1 MTLRFR
7 QTFTLFPGVR
17 INVGKR
23 GISTSIGVPGA
34 TVNIGRQGVRATVGA
49 PGTGLSYSALVMP
62 FGHAGNPSPQPESSP
77 MSSRP
82 PQGQSPAAGNN
93 PASAKVYMP
102 QAGMKEIGSASVEV
116 LTSTSLMPLRD
127 LIAKAREQQARVKA
141 DLEEAHDEE
150 AAQQTEL
157 NRRKG
162 SLFRW
167 FYRKRIAELEAVL
180 PVTIA
185 EVARLAG
192 WEDNTKIAVTFEAS
206 DAAQRAYSTI
216 VRAFDVLKTSNKK
229 WDVTADRSTNQFV
242 ERSLADRTVNRH
254 PVAFEFSSSDLIQ
267 FSGRA
272 MRFENVNGD
281 DILIY
286 PGVTVIP
293 RADGIF
299 ALIDIREL
307 QVTFESVR
315 FQEDESVPRDAKVV
329 GQTWAKTNKDGS
341 PDRRYKENYQIPIA
355 LYGQIAFRSQTGVT
369 EEFMVSNAD
378 AALAFVEAV
387 KAYQASL
394 EEADAPASAG

>member
-49 PGTGLSYSALVMP
+49 PGTGISYSALVMP
-62 FGHAGNPSPQPESSP
+62 FGQAGGQSPQPAPEP
-77 MSSRP
+77 DRFMP
-82 PQGQSPAAGNN
+82 PPAQSPAWGNN
-93 PASAKVYMP
+93 PGSAKVYMP
-102 QAGMKEIGSASVEV
+102 QAGMNEIASASVEV
-116 LTSTSLMPLRD
+116 LTSTSLLPLRD
-127 LIAKAREQQARVKA
+127 LIAKAREQQAQVKA
-141 DLEEAHDEE
+141 DLKEAREEDAK
-150 AAQQTEL
+150 QQGEL

-167 FYRKRIAELEAVL
+167 FYKRRIAELEVAL
-180 PVTIA
+180 PVTKA
-185 EVARLAG
+185 EVERLAN
-192 WEDNTKIAVTFEAS
+192 WQDNTKIAVTFEAG
-206 DAAQRAYSTI
+206 DAAQRAYSSM
-216 VRAFDVLKTSNKK
+216 VRAFEALKLSAKK

-242 ERSLADRTVNRH
+242 ERTLANRTVNRH
-254 PVAFEFSSSDLIQ
+254 PVAFEFSSTDLMQ

-281 DILIY
+281 DLLIY
-286 PGVTVIP
+286 PGVAVIP
-293 RADGIF
+293 RADGVF

-307 QVTFESVR
+307 QITVDGVR
-315 FQEDESVPRDAKVV
+315 FHEIEGVPRDAKVV

-341 PDRRYKENYQIPIA
+341 PDKRFKENYQIPIC

-369 EEFMVSNAD
+369 EEYMVSDAN

-387 KAYQASL
+387 SVYKKALS
-394 EEADAPASAG
+394 ETDAPV